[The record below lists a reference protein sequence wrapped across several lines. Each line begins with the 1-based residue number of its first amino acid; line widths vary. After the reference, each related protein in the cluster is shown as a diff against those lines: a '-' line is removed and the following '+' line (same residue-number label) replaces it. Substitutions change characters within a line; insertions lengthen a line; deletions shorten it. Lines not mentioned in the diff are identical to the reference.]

1 MQQFSGRV
9 AFVTDAAEGAHVVVD
24 ELLAARLKEA
34 GGDLACPQEKGEA
47 RQ

>member
-9 AFVTDAAEGAHVVVD
+9 AFATHVAEGTHVVVD